1 MRHCLAESTLANNGG
16 ESGNHIKDG
25 GESGNHIKDGG
36 DDGEDDDPNIDD
48 T

>member
-1 MRHCLAESTLANNGG
+1 LAN
-16 ESGNHIKDG
+16 DG